1 MKENTR
7 EYSKPCLYKA
17 DPAIVREYRKKRLVE
32 PKTHRGY
39 CYLCTVCC
47 SFVPLNRDGLT
58 CITKHRQLLLKIYEH
73 ELESVKLSSEN
84 DRARVLIKT
93 SSNGFGSEN
102 KTIERSVSSLSVKK
116 LILDKPKPETQGIDG
131 MIIAG

>member
-1 MKENTR
+1 M
-7 EYSKPCLYKA
+7 
-17 DPAIVREYRKKRLVE
+17 
-32 PKTHRGY
+32 
-39 CYLCTVCC
+39 
-47 SFVPLNRDGLT
+47 
-58 CITKHRQLLLKIYEH
+58 KIYEH

-116 LILDKPKPETQGIDG
+116 LILDKPTAYP
-131 MIIAG
+131 ARRA